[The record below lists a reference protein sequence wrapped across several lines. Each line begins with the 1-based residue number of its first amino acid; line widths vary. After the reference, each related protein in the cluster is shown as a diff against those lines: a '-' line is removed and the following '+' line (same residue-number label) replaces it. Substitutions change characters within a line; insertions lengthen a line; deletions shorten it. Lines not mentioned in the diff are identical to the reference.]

1 MNGLLFAA
9 IVERVNTRKDNT
21 LGVTLGLQEVS
32 PATAGQLVTLNN
44 RLVAVYLSEKEK
56 ISQKEIDQV
65 EEIDP
70 VIEGKSPSQRMRNVL
85 YILFTQNAEGYKT
98 FDEYYRG
105 KMEAIIDK
113 LKTHIDK

>member
-56 ISQKEIDQV
+56 ISQEEIDQV
-65 EEIDP
+65 DKIDR
-70 VIEGKSPSQRMRNVL
+70 VMEGKSPSQRMRNVL
-85 YILFTQNAEGYKT
+85 YILFTQNEEGYKT

-105 KMEAIIDK
+105 KMETIINH
-113 LKTHIDK
+113 LKSKIQE